1 MVKILRENRKKGSEQ
16 ARVGVYKVSPP
27 PGMGKFIKLLGKE
40 IKRGKRE
47 KEGKM
52 EGEEGKGKGKRVKGW
67 LCRKKGKGKRV

>member
-1 MVKILRENRKKGSEQ
+1 M
-16 ARVGVYKVSPP
+16 YKVSPP

-52 EGEEGKGKGKRVKGW
+52 EGEEGKGKEKG
-67 LCRKKGKGKRV
+67 